1 MQMGSGIAGTDLHD
15 GADGGKK
22 DLELLMLQMEGP
34 SGKEGG
40 SVGNRKGKTG
50 VLQAT

>member
-34 SGKEGG
+34 SG
-40 SVGNRKGKTG
+40 
-50 VLQAT
+50 